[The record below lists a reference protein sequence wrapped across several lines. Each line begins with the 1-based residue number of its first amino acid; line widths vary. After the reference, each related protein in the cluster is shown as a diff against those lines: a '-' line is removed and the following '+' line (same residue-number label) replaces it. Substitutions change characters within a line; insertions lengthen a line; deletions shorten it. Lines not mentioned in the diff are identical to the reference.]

1 MEYDIMKNDVV
12 DGKTPVKQPNVKYI
26 VGQTGSG
33 KTSLMYKIQHNDYV
47 IIDNDLWRGYYP
59 NYRQIISKYH
69 TDEVPEIMKTM
80 KEWRN
85 RLIQELT
92 LNHYNL
98 LIHTSMTNVNELNEQ
113 VQSFLNEG
121 YSVSVIAIAC
131 NMYVSKLR
139 CCMRYIESVLR

>member
-12 DGKTPVKQPNVKYI
+12 DGKTPVKQPNVKYV

-33 KTSLMYKIQHNDYV
+33 KTSLIYKIQHNDYV

-59 NYRQIISKYH
+59 NYRQIIAKYH
-69 TDEVPEIMKTM
+69 TDEIPEIMKTM

-85 RLIQELT
+85 ILIQELT
-92 LNHYNL
+92 LKHYNL
-98 LIHTSMTNVNELNEQ
+98 LIHTSMTNVNEVNEQ
-113 VQSFLNEG
+113 MQAFINEG
-121 YSVSVIAIAC
+121 YSISVIAIAC

-139 CCMRYIESVLR
+139 CCMRYIESLLR